1 MYSQHTNT
9 HLMAC
14 RRLAIEQNEKLFE
27 EANVLNRLAIKL
39 LERPDL
45 DGEMFL
51 QYLQL
56 RGKADVRF
64 REALDHLSLI
74 NQQFPIPEDEPD
86 ILTGE
91 VDGVRLINRLGA
103 I

>member
-1 MYSQHTNT
+1 MYAQHINT

-27 EANVLNRLAIKL
+27 EANALNRFAINL

-45 DGEMFL
+45 DGEMFH

-56 RGKADVRF
+56 RGKADALF

-74 NQQFPIPEDEPD
+74 NEQFPIPSAEPAP
-86 ILTGE
+86 LRGE
-91 VDGVRLINRLGA
+91 AEGVCSSA
-103 I
+103 V

>member
-1 MYSQHTNT
+1 MYSQHPNT
-9 HLMAC
+9 HLLAC

-27 EANVLNRLAIKL
+27 EANALNRFAINL
-39 LERPDL
+39 LDRPDL

-56 RGKADVRF
+56 RGKVDALF

-74 NQQFPIPEDEPD
+74 NQQFPIPADEPD
-86 ILTGE
+86 TLSGG
-91 VDGVRLINRLGA
+91 VDGVRVINRPGVM
-103 I
+103 